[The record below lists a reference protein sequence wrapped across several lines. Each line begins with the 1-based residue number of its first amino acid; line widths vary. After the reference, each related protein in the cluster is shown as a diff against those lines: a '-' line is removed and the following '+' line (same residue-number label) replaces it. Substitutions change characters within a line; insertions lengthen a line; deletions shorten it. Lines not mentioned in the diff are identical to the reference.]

1 MTEYICA
8 ICKLKQYRVHES
20 ITQRLEQ
27 TPEVESNRGL
37 PDCST
42 EGCKRKATLIK
53 NANKPE
59 EVS

>member
-8 ICKLKQYRVHES
+8 ICKLKQYTQPRVHES
-20 ITQRLEQ
+20 IIQRLEQ

-42 EGCKRKATLIK
+42 EGGKRKATVTK
-53 NANKPE
+53 
-59 EVS
+59 